1 MSKFTAAQLVE
12 LANGIYSGAELEHL
26 TDSGWT
32 VLGTKAETVDALL
45 HSWRIK
51 PTKLE
56 RLEKNVV
63 DAKAAADSYDYDDDA
78 FYAAALVAYAKARD
92 ELTEYRNYKKAQ
104 LIQQL
109 AKIVIRHDI
118 ETT

>member
-1 MSKFTAAQLVE
+1 MTE
-12 LANGIYSGAELEHL
+12 LTE
-26 TDSGWT
+26 
-32 VLGTKAETVDALL
+32 
-45 HSWRIK
+45 
-51 PTKLE
+51 LE

-63 DAKAAADSYDYDDDA
+63 ETKAAAYSYGYDDDA
-78 FYAAALVAYAKARD
+78 FDAYAKARD

-109 AKIVIRHDI
+109 AEIVIRHDM

>member
-1 MSKFTAAQLVE
+1 M
-12 LANGIYSGAELEHL
+12 
-26 TDSGWT
+26 TDKT
-32 VLGTKAETVDALL
+32 E
-45 HSWRIK
+45 
-51 PTKLE
+51 LE

-78 FYAAALVAYAKARD
+78 FDAAAALVAYAKARD
-92 ELTEYRNYKKAQ
+92 ELEDYRNYKKAQ

-109 AKIVIRHDI
+109 AEIVIRHDI